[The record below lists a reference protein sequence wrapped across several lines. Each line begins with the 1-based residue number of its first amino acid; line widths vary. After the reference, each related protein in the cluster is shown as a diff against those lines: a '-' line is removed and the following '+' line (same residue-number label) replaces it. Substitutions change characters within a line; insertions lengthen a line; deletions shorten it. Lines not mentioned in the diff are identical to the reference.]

1 MAALTAPQ
9 FQIENV
15 GWGTE
20 DPDYRPRC
28 TRCTWSWELTDDD
41 DALGSRTAAARFAHA
56 VHRVCRPE
64 RRQQPA
70 AA

>member
-1 MAALTAPQ
+1 MTALSAPQ

-15 GWGTE
+15 GWDTE

-28 TRCTWSWELTDDD
+28 TRCTWSWEVTDDD
-41 DALGSRTAAARFAHA
+41 DPIGSRTAAARFARA

-64 RRQQPA
+64 RRGEPA
-70 AA
+70 VA